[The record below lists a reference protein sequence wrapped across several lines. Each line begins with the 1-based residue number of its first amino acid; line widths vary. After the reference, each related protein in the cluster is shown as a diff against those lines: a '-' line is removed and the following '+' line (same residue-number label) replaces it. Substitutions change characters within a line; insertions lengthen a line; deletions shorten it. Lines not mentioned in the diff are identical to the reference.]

1 MSTQKEHPGIDSRL
15 EVRYFGVMETE
26 ETLVVSQEPESDG
39 EDQALRRRV
48 VALARQR
55 FLAQGFSSVRT
66 EDLAKELG
74 ISKKTLYRL
83 FESKNQLVMEVA
95 RSLTGDIEEQLQPVF
110 EGDLPFPAKFQRL
123 LKGIAHNVGSM
134 SGHFLTD
141 LGRHAP
147 EVWAEIDRFRRER
160 ILGRLKGVIDQG
172 IAEGYVHP
180 SVNSELFVTVV
191 YSVAQNV
198 FTPERLM
205 QLGIGPR
212 DVISFVLRLF
222 SLGILSEKGRN
233 YLKEEQTDDG

>member
-1 MSTQKEHPGIDSRL
+1 METIET
-15 EVRYFGVMETE
+15 FGVSTE
-26 ETLVVSQEPESDG
+26 FEEEGS
-39 EDQALRRRV
+39 ALRRRI

-83 FESKNQLVMEVA
+83 FDSKNQLVMEVA
-95 RSLTGDIEEQLQPVF
+95 KSLTADIERELQPVF
-110 EGDLPFPAKFQRL
+110 HGDIPFPDKFQRL
-123 LKGIAHNVGSM
+123 LKGIARNVGSI

-147 EVWAEIDRFRRER
+147 EVWEEIDRFRRER

-180 SVNSELFVTVV
+180 SVDSELFVTVI
-191 YSVAQNV
+191 YAVAQNV
-198 FTPERLM
+198 FTPERLL

-212 DVISFVLRLF
+212 DVVTFVLRLF
-222 SLGILSEKGRN
+222 SLGILSEKGRI
-233 YLKEEQTDDG
+233 YLEEAKEQDERT

>member
-1 MSTQKEHPGIDSRL
+1 
-15 EVRYFGVMETE
+15 METIETWRVSE
-26 ETLVVSQEPESDG
+26 EPKEERTG
-39 EDQALRRRV
+39 LRRRI

-83 FESKNQLVMEVA
+83 FYSKNQLVMEVA
-95 RSLTGDIEEQLQPVF
+95 KSLTADIEMELKPVF
-110 EGDLPFPAKFQRL
+110 EGAMPFPDKFQRL
-123 LKGIAHNVGSM
+123 LKGIARNVGSM
-134 SGHFLTD
+134 SGHFLAD

-147 EVWAEIDRFRRER
+147 EVWEEIDRFRRER

-180 SVNSELFVTVV
+180 SVNPELFVTVV
-191 YSVAQNV
+191 YTVAQHV
-198 FTPERLM
+198 FTPEGLMRL
-205 QLGIGPR
+205 GVGPR

-222 SLGILSEKGRN
+222 SLGILTEKGRI
-233 YLKEEQTDDG
+233 YLEEEKKRDERT